1 MEGYPREAL
10 AKRAGVEAEYVDR
23 LLELGLL
30 EAPTGAEVS
39 AGDVRRV
46 RLLRGLEDGGLPIEA
61 IGTAVRRGDLSFRF
75 LDLESWEWYG
85 GFVGKT
91 YRQLSAEAGVD
102 LELLQVLRES
112 MGFARPRPEDPV
124 HEEDLD
130 WIPVLEVV
138 LGAGVEPASVEALM
152 RVWGDSM
159 RRLTEASAT
168 FYHRQIEVPLLRAG
182 MSDAEVLQAANE
194 AVAAGIPAI
203 DRALIAMYHAHS
215 EHTWMSN
222 VVETVEA
229 VLEKTGLHH
238 TVSEPPA
245 MSFLDLSG
253 YTHLT
258 EERGDE
264 AAAGIAG
271 TLGRLV
277 QQSALDHGGRAVK
290 WLGDGVMF
298 FFPDPGEAHRHR
310 CGPGR
315 VPGRGLLRADG
326 EHGRTDRSARKG
338 RGDLGQR
345 GRGRGDEGRPDQ
357 VPRRGHG
364 RVERAPHADPA
375 LPREPVNAGRRSGSR
390 RASMR
395 ELSRGSSQALRKR
408 IPGRVPIS
416 LRRTPREQPCGSQR
430 ASRGRRASDRR
441 SADAR

>member
-30 EAPTGAEVS
+30 EAPTGAEAS

-298 FFPDPGEAHRHR
+298 FFPDPGEAVLSALELSD
-310 CGPGR
+310 G
-315 VPGRGLLRADG
+315 VPGAGLPPTHTGIDAGPVVFQDGDYFGRTVNTAARIAAHAKAGETLVSEDVVEATKDGPIRYLDAGTVELNGLL
-326 EHGRTDRSARKG
+326 T
-338 RGDLGQR
+338 
-345 GRGRGDEGRPDQ
+345 
-357 VPRRGHG
+357 
-364 RVERAPHADPA
+364 
-375 LPREPVNAGRRSGSR
+375 
-390 RASMR
+390 
-395 ELSRGSSQALRKR
+395 
-408 IPGRVPIS
+408 PIR
-416 LRRTPREQPCGSQR
+416 LYR
-430 ASRGRRASDRR
+430 ASR
-441 SADAR
+441 